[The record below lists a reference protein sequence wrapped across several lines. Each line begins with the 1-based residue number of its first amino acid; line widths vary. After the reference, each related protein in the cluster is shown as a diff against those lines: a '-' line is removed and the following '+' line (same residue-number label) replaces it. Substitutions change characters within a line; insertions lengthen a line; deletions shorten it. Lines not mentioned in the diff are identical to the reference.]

1 MAGVIETMLT
11 LKSIDSER
19 LDTMHSQRVGS
30 EHSTYSLQYTEGKN
44 TISLRQGLASDRY
57 VGFNENFIDDL
68 PRQVGD
74 IFTERDDISVGSSL
88 YSATADIFISH

>member
-1 MAGVIETMLT
+1 
-11 LKSIDSER
+11 
-19 LDTMHSQRVGS
+19 MHSQRAGS
-30 EHSTYSLQYTEGKN
+30 EQSPLSLQFTDGKN

-57 VGFNENFIDDL
+57 VGFNDNFIDDL

-74 IFTERDDISVGSSL
+74 IFTERDDISYGGSV